1 MPNAS
6 KTPFDLFVPAC
17 SIKTSRGLIMVRNL
31 ICFISLLVALAT
43 FCQSSAYAGFIE
55 NEFKKAI
62 DKVKPS
68 VVRVRSF
75 KTHDE
80 PNNPHIDLVESGSGV
95 VVSDDGLIITAAHL
109 IAVRRENAL
118 ILPDVFDVMI
128 NDRIYVPAE
137 LIGYDEE
144 TDLGLLKIQEG
155 GRLNLVPIPINQ
167 KNKINPG
174 QKVLVMGYA
183 ASFKLNLRSFSQGV
197 IVNAGAYSG
206 DLTTPF
212 IVTDARTLHGNNGC
226 PVINHKVK
234 LIFI

>member
-1 MPNAS
+1 
-6 KTPFDLFVPAC
+6 
-17 SIKTSRGLIMVRNL
+17 MVRNL
-31 ICFISLLVALAT
+31 IGFISLLVALAT

-128 NDRIYVPAE
+128 NDRIY
-137 LIGYDEE
+137 
-144 TDLGLLKIQEG
+144 
-155 GRLNLVPIPINQ
+155 
-167 KNKINPG
+167 
-174 QKVLVMGYA
+174 
-183 ASFKLNLRSFSQGV
+183 
-197 IVNAGAYSG
+197 
-206 DLTTPF
+206 
-212 IVTDARTLHGNNGC
+212 
-226 PVINHKVK
+226 
-234 LIFI
+234 